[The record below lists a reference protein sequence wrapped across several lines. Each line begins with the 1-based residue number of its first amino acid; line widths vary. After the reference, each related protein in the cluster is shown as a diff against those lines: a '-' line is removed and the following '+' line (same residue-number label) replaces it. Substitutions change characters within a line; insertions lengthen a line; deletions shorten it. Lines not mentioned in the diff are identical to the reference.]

1 MPKQINLRL
10 PDNLVEA
17 AMSYARHHGYRNV
30 QELAT
35 QSLREKVM
43 GESTYDETFS
53 DKEIELFEAL
63 AELSIKT
70 GQLHSKEEILA
81 ALRE

>member
-1 MPKQINLRL
+1 MSKQINLRL
-10 PDNLVEA
+10 PDNLAEA
-17 AMSYARHHGYRNV
+17 ATSYAHNYGYRNV

-35 QSLREKVM
+35 QALRDKVM
-43 GESTYDETFS
+43 EASEYDETFS
-53 DKEIELFEAL
+53 DKEVELFEAL

-70 GQLHSKEEILA
+70 GQLHTKEEILA

>member
-1 MPKQINLRL
+1 MSKQINLRL
-10 PDNLVEA
+10 PDNLASA
-17 AMSYARHHGYRNV
+17 ASSYARHYGFRNV

-35 QSLREKVM
+35 QALREKVM
-43 GESTYDETFS
+43 EESEYDETFS

-70 GQLHSKEEILA
+70 GQLHTKDEILA